1 MTGSLLGL
9 RGLGRAAVVALITA
23 ALAVPIARAQSGP
36 SADADAFAPVEEYAR
51 KVEEFTKSAPN
62 LAKKIEE
69 GTKSIDALADA
80 AKARGELEQLRG
92 VVADLLGRVSDNG
105 DLARLGAKALDNS
118 RNKLKA
124 LEADTRF
131 KPEEKQLLV
140 DQWKEL
146 IRQTVLSG
154 VSAAK
159 RVSFLPDVPPLADQ
173 GLSEFE
179 SVGWFGLVAP
189 AGTPPEIVNTLNA
202 AFVKALSDPAAIEK
216 IRVLG
221 AEPAPGSP
229 DAFAKFIRSESEKW
243 GKLIAETGI
252 KAE

>member
-9 RGLGRAAVVALITA
+9 RGLGRAAVVVLMTA

-69 GTKSIDALADA
+69 GTKSIDALGDA

-146 IRQTVLSG
+146 IRQTVR
-154 VSAAK
+154 AAEDLEK
-159 RVSFLPDVPPLADQ
+159 ARA
-173 GLSEFE
+173 EFAE
-179 SVGWFGLVAP
+179 LVR
-189 AGTPPEIVNTLNA
+189 TLQTREDFIDELLQIRRA
-202 AFVKALSDPAAIEK
+202 AEAIKVMRQLTSDL
-216 IRVLG
+216 R
-221 AEPAPGSP
+221 
-229 DAFAKFIRSESEKW
+229 DASEKL
-243 GKLIAETGI
+243 KTLIGGI
-252 KAE
+252 RPPGA